1 MPPYAAR
8 GLPAANH
15 LALESGTD
23 AMLNALFDPDDVE
36 AEQTVILASSGPP
49 P

>member
-1 MPPYAAR
+1 MPLVVCQ
-8 GLPAANH
+8 LPITWP
-15 LALESGTD
+15 LESGTD